1 MTMPQQA
8 PAPGRRRGAVA
19 ARTCAGLALL
29 AALAV
34 ALPAA
39 LTRASDCCDPESPFR
54 EGEGYADTAATCEN
68 IAYWADRA
76 PDTDERFSLY
86 IRGKLSAVH
95 WTGVIAYIVM
105 CDEKIMEVV
114 CVTYETNDM
123 RAGEVVSFAGGYRRR
138 GDRQI
143 IMDPCLASRE

>member
-1 MTMPQQA
+1 VSVPLPSNAPRRHLAAAALSLLAGLLLLA
-8 PAPGRRRGAVA
+8 PAAMS
-19 ARTCAGLALL
+19 
-29 AALAV
+29 
-34 ALPAA
+34 
-39 LTRASDCCDPESPFR
+39 ASDCCDPESPFR

-76 PDTDERFSLY
+76 PKTDERFSLS
-86 IRGKLSAVH
+86 IKGKLSAVH

-105 CDEKIMEVV
+105 CDEAKMEVV

-123 RAGEVVSFAGGYRRR
+123 KAGDVVSFAGGYRRR
-138 GDRQI
+138 GEKQI